1 MLNLK
6 VRKQTVLRRSV
17 FFLNT
22 LSKQMANKH
31 MKVGSTTVV
40 IRKIKCILKPQ

>member
-1 MLNLK
+1 MLKPQGKKTNSFKK
-6 VRKQTVLRRSV
+6 VN

-22 LSKQMANKH
+22 SSKQMANKH